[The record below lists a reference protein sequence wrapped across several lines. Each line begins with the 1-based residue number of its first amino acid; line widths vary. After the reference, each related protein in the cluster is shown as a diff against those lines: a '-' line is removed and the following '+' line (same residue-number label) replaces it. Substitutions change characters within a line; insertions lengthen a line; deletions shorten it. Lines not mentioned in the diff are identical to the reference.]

1 MGKDLAQIEDAG
13 WRNSIISMEE
23 KKQSVVCII
32 GMHRSGTS
40 MVARLLN
47 LCGLDLGSA
56 EDLIGPD
63 AGNPLGHFEHVG
75 FHRIDE
81 ALLEHFGGSWA
92 NPPELRPGWEQ
103 ESSLIHFTEEAKRL
117 VGTFAGSA
125 LWGWKEPRST
135 VLLPFWKSLIPCLR
149 FVICVR
155 SPLDV
160 ARSLEKRDGIS
171 IGAGV
176 YLWNRYLQAAIHD
189 TETSPRIFTFYED
202 YFGDP
207 IPEIN
212 RVAEFCGLSPGSD
225 ISHLRE
231 TVSQELRHHASE
243 TTELFDAEMIPAQYK
258 LFYLGLR
265 VLASQGSA
273 PSSLSQCGSSAS
285 TDLAGGLMRLMTEFG
300 EQERVAQL
308 QSALAKKDNEVA
320 VVRSVLGK
328 QLNEKERQIKEIKRQ
343 ILDIEK
349 QLADLEKQNARL
361 QAFSD
366 AVRGTF
372 VYRFYRKFVRPFG
385 VNVR

>member
-1 MGKDLAQIEDAG
+1 
-13 WRNSIISMEE
+13 
-23 KKQSVVCII
+23 
-32 GMHRSGTS
+32 
-40 MVARLLN
+40 MVARLLS
-47 LCGLDLGSA
+47 LCGLDLGPT

-63 AGNPLGHFEHVG
+63 AGNPLGHFEHAD

-92 NPPELRPGWEQ
+92 NPPELKPGWEQ

-117 VGTFAGSA
+117 LGTFAESP

-135 VLLPFWKSLIPCLR
+135 LLLPFWKSFIPLLR

-176 YLWNRYLQAAIHD
+176 YLWKRYLQAAIHD

-225 ISHLRE
+225 NSHLRE

-243 TTELFDAEMIPAQYK
+243 TTQLFDAEMIPAQYK
-258 LFYLGLR
+258 LFYLGLH
-265 VLASQGSA
+265 VLASQVSA

-285 TDLAGGLMRLMTEFG
+285 TDLAGGLMRLMMEFD

-308 QSALAKKDNEVA
+308 QSALAKKDQEVA
-320 VVRSVLGK
+320 VVRSALAK
-328 QLNEKERQIKEIKRQ
+328 QLTEKERQILDLEKRVT
-343 ILDIEK
+343 
-349 QLADLEKQNARL
+349 DLEKQNARL

-372 VYRFYRKFVRPFG
+372 VYRFYKKFLRPFG